1 MGTTINE
8 RIKSVLE
15 IVYQSNVTAMAKGT
29 YIKRTTLN
37 SIVGEKEVAP
47 GFEVIKNLG
56 EISSP
61 RLSMEWL
68 IRGVGDMF
76 LSDDK
81 GSSINSNNENTNIND
96 GDTIN
101 RLISLLEEKDRQIN
115 TLLELLKK

>member
-15 IVYQSNVTAMAKGT
+15 IVYQGNVTAMAKGT

-81 GSSINSNNENTNIND
+81 GSSINSHNENTNIND

-101 RLISLLEEKDRQIN
+101 RLISLLEEKDCQIN

>member
-15 IVYQSNVTAMAKGT
+15 IVYQGNVTAMAEGT

-81 GSSINSNNENTNIND
+81 GSSINSHNENTNIND

>member
-15 IVYQSNVTAMAKGT
+15 IVYQGNVTAMAKGT

-81 GSSINSNNENTNIND
+81 GSSINSHNENTNIND
-96 GDTIN
+96 GDTIK